1 MTADVAEGHNVDESR
16 ASSARYS
23 MSWALI
29 GSVAA
34 NAALVVVL
42 WGVHLTTVSHSIVNE
57 FCGMATTMLILSCH
71 ALVVL
76 FTIAGKPASVGRIL
90 LGMGLMAGIIVAL
103 AASPFCRHP
112 WLGIIGGLVAI
123 FTASPLLAAAIM
135 RLFGLRLCLSGPRQE
150 SSSLQ
155 FSIRSLFVVTAIA
168 ACYALLISSIM
179 EDGVVLSILRDLSPQ
194 SGVDGGDVALMV
206 VLCHVTVVA
215 MSLVLWRTR
224 LIAHIALLGLLLV
237 LPLLFDLSLPLPR
250 EGIYIMA
257 LLGTCL
263 LGLVGTI
270 FPLMIAGVH
279 ATWEKPVFEW

>member
-123 FTASPLLAAAIM
+123 FTASPPWP
-135 RLFGLRLCLSGPRQE
+135 RPSCVCLDC
-150 SSSLQ
+150 
-155 FSIRSLFVVTAIA
+155 VCA
-168 ACYALLISSIM
+168 
-179 EDGVVLSILRDLSPQ
+179 
-194 SGVDGGDVALMV
+194 
-206 VLCHVTVVA
+206 
-215 MSLVLWRTR
+215 
-224 LIAHIALLGLLLV
+224 
-237 LPLLFDLSLPLPR
+237 
-250 EGIYIMA
+250 
-257 LLGTCL
+257 
-263 LGLVGTI
+263 
-270 FPLMIAGVH
+270 
-279 ATWEKPVFEW
+279 